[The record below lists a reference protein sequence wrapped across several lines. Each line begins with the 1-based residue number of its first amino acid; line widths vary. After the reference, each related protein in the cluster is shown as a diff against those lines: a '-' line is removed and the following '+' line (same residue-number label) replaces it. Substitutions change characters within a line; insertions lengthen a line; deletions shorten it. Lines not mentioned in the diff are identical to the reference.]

1 MILRP
6 TTRQRR
12 SYMDHNKPYSRLRHR
27 IQNNYFILGI
37 LSIVWLAARTGRKP
51 SRASYPCQQTAA
63 LNGNLWFVTYIA
75 PIFSALPAIQPELFQ
90 KKQALA
96 VAAVIIIAAGGG
108 AYWFYGRTGIVTVDS
123 ATLDNGLTLSSLTAT
138 NTPSSDIFVVTKTN
152 GADGGVDTLFKLM
165 GSQDL
170 KLYQSSSTGQTRGP
184 EGLIAEDDVV
194 IIKVNCQWDE
204 RGGTNTD
211 LLKALIQTL
220 IDHPDGFTG
229 EIIVSDNG
237 QGEDRGSLNRGG
249 SFTYP
254 LNNALDTSQ
263 SIQDVVDSFS
273 GNRVSTYLWSDITET
288 RAYEFSEG
296 NMDDGYVVEE
306 NVHLRTGLMVSYAKF
321 TTKFGTHVSFKNGVW
336 SVENEKYDSDLLKVI
351 NLSMLKSH
359 SVYGATASVKNYMGV
374 PSDLLTGEITGEYL
388 NTHRTIGRGG
398 MGTLMVNTRYPVL
411 NIIDSIWINPVPL
424 NGPWTPY
431 RSATQM
437 NIITAGTDPIALDYW
452 SVKNILLQNWENRS
466 GEISVSM
473 DPDNTEDMDPGFFG
487 NWIRLS
493 MDEIEKAGY
502 QVNIEQSYMNVF
514 IAENSFNQ

>member
-1 MILRP
+1 V
-6 TTRQRR
+6 
-12 SYMDHNKPYSRLRHR
+12 DHKKPHSGLRHR
-27 IQNNYFILGI
+27 LVNNFFILGI
-37 LSIVWLAARTGRKP
+37 LSIVWLVARTGRKP

-75 PIFSALPAIQPELFQ
+75 PVFSSLPAIAPGVFK
-90 KKQALA
+90 KKQTLA
-96 VAAVIIIAAGGG
+96 VVAVIIIAAGGG
-108 AYWFYGRTGIVTVDS
+108 AYWYYGRTGIITVDS
-123 ATLDNGLTLSSLTAT
+123 ATLDNGLTISSLTAV
-138 NTPSSDIFVVTKTN
+138 NTPSSDIFVVTNTN
-152 GADGGVDTLFKLM
+152 GADGGIDILLKLM

-170 KLYQSSSTGQTRGP
+170 KLYQSSGTGATRGS
-184 EGLIAEDDVV
+184 EGLIASDDVV

-211 LLKALIQTL
+211 LLKALIQAL

-237 QGEDRGSLNRGG
+237 QGEDRGSLSRGG
-249 SFTYP
+249 SFTFP
-254 LNNALDTSQ
+254 RNNALDTSQ
-263 SIQDVVDSFS
+263 SIQDVVDGFS
-273 GNRVSTYLWSDITET
+273 GSRVSTYLWSDITET

-296 NMDDGYVVEE
+296 DMDDGYVVEE
-306 NVHLRTGLMVSYAKF
+306 MVHVSTGLMVSYPKF
-321 TTKFGTHVSFKNGVW
+321 TTEYGTHVSFKNGVW
-336 SVENEKYDSDLLKVI
+336 SVEDGEYDSDGLKVI

-374 PSDLLTGEITGEYL
+374 PTDLLTGEIAGEYL

-431 RSATQM
+431 WKATQM
-437 NIITAGTDPIALDYW
+437 NIITASIDPIALDYW

-466 GEISVSM
+466 GEVSVSM
-473 DPDNTEDMDPGFFG
+473 DPDNTDDMDPGFFG
-487 NWIRLS
+487 NWLRLS
-493 MDEIEKAGY
+493 RDEIEKGGY
-502 QVNIEQSYMNVF
+502 QVNIEESNMNVF
-514 IAENSFNQ
+514 IAENTRARAN

>member
-1 MILRP
+1 
-6 TTRQRR
+6 
-12 SYMDHNKPYSRLRHR
+12 MDYKKFLGGLRHR
-27 IQNNYFILGI
+27 LLNNFFILGI
-37 LSIVWLAARTGRKP
+37 LSIVWLVARTGKKS
-51 SRASYPCQQTAA
+51 SRANYPCQQTAA
-63 LNGNLWFVTYIA
+63 LNGNLWFITYIA
-75 PIFSALPAIQPELFQ
+75 PIFSSLPATPAGFFQ
-90 KKQALA
+90 KKQTMA
-96 VAAVIIIAAGGG
+96 VAAVIIIAVGGG
-108 AYWFYGRTGIVTVDS
+108 AYWFFGRTGVVTVDT
-123 ATLDNGLTLSSLTAT
+123 ATLDNGLTLSSLTAV

-170 KLYQSSSTGQTRGP
+170 ILYQSSGTGLTRGP
-184 EGLIAEDDVV
+184 EGLIAADDVV

-211 LLKALIQTL
+211 LLKALIQVL

-237 QGEDRGSLNRGG
+237 QGEDRGSLRRGG

-254 LNNALDTSQ
+254 LNNALDASQ
-263 SIQDVVDSFS
+263 SIQDVVDSFT
-273 GNRVSTYLWSDITET
+273 GNRVSTYLWSDITEV

-296 NMDDGYVVEE
+296 DMEDGYVVEE
-306 NVHLRTGLMVSYAKF
+306 MVHFSTGLMVSYAKF
-321 TTKFGTHVSFKNGVW
+321 TTAYGTHISFKNGVW
-336 SVENEKYDSDLLKVI
+336 NAEDGEYDSDVLKVI

-374 PSDLLTGEITGEYL
+374 PSDLLTGEIAGEYL

-398 MGTLMVNTRYPVL
+398 MGTLMANTRYPVL
-411 NIIDSIWINPVPL
+411 NIIDSIWINPVPMS
-424 NGPWTPY
+424 GPWTPY
-431 RSATQM
+431 RTATQM

-466 GEISVSM
+466 GEVSVSM
-473 DPDNTEDMDPGFFG
+473 DPDNTESNDPGFFG

-493 MDEIEKAGY
+493 MDEIKKGGY
-502 QVNIEQSYMNVF
+502 DVNIEESHMNVY
-514 IAENSFNQ
+514 IAENPTTQ